1 MVAYRAV
8 GLPDPAVTS
17 PFSCAPGRLPLP
29 PSPAHLRARVHPLV
43 RFAPLQSVSVPNP
56 PLAFRSAAPS
66 LGSPPSSRHQPVE
79 STYREAS
86 RAPLRSVHDVF
97 HVLDGF
103 LLLRPLRVCFTPLP
117 RPGFALRG
125 FPLSPSRTGSS
136 PAVALMSFA
145 PAPCRRLPDGAKD
158 VRPPSGP
165 CSECQSV
172 VERGGLAHDR
182 PAPSWSFS
190 SLGFSSGH
198 HGRVFVRRVLR
209 SRPFS
214 VLSVSVTPSLTCCF
228 QPASPVR
235 GSLPAVPPPKRGS
248 CEARLPTMRS
258 TSTADGF
265 LYEQAPYQLWALANQ
280 A

>member
-1 MVAYRAV
+1 MWWRIGLF

-29 PSPAHLRARVHPLV
+29 PSPAHLRERVHPLV
-43 RFAPLQSVSVPNP
+43 RFAPLQSFSVPNP

-66 LGSPPSSRHQPVE
+66 LGSPPSSRRQSVE
-79 STYREAS
+79 STSREAS
-86 RAPLRSVHDVF
+86 RAPLRSVHDVS

-103 LLLRPLRVCFTPLP
+103 RLHRPLRVCFTPLP

-125 FPLSPSRTGSS
+125 FPLSPSRTGSRPPLPS
-136 PAVALMSFA
+136 
-145 PAPCRRLPDGAKD
+145 CRSRLPPAAGCPTAPRTCARLQGL
-158 VRPPSGP
+158 V
-165 CSECQSV
+165 SECQSV

-182 PAPSWSFS
+182 PAPSLSFS

-235 GSLPAVPPPKRGS
+235 GSLPAVLRA
-248 CEARLPTMRS
+248 EARI
-258 TSTADGF
+258 
-265 LYEQAPYQLWALANQ
+265 LARP